1 MTVPVWLTLLVAI
14 IVLGFG
20 AFRIYLALKPAAPA
34 APGEAEPAA
43 VPPSRSMF
51 AGGFYRMGKRTHLF
65 VGIIYILLGIALVAT
80 SFGFNP
86 LGGAFGPSTEQPSK
100 DEAPTKST
108 TIRIDQLPPPAK
120 K

>member
-1 MTVPVWLTLLVAI
+1 MQVPVWLTLLVAI
-14 IVLGFG
+14 VVLGFG

-34 APGEAEPAA
+34 TEGEQPAM
-43 VPPSRSMF
+43 PPSRSMF

-100 DEAPTKST
+100 DEAPTKSS

>member
-1 MTVPVWLTLLVAI
+1 VTVPVWLTLLVAI

-20 AFRIYLALKPAAPA
+20 SFRVYLALKPTPPA
-34 APGEAEPAA
+34 TEDQSA
-43 VPPSRSMF
+43 VPPSRSLF

-65 VGIIYILLGIALVAT
+65 VGTIYILLGIALVAT

-100 DEAPTKST
+100 DEAPTKGT
-108 TIRIDQLPPPAK
+108 TIHIDQLPPPAK